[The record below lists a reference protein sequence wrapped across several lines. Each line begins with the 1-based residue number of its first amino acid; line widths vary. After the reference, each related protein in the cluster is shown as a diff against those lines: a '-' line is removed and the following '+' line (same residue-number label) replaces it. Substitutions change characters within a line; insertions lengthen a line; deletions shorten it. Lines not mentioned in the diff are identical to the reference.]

1 MNTGH
6 PITNTKIDPSSI
18 PEPKHLE
25 KNTLANYP
33 WAKESAH
40 KRRYDA
46 VLLIEPSFNF
56 LFYIKIYINLERIR
70 LFR

>member
-33 WAKESAH
+33 WAKESGINEDMMQ
-40 KRRYDA
+40 YY
-46 VLLIEPSFNF
+46 LL
-56 LFYIKIYINLERIR
+56 NLERIR

>member
-33 WAKESAH
+33 WANESAH
-40 KRRYDA
+40 RRRYDA
-46 VLLIEPSFNF
+46 VLLIEPKTNS
-56 LFYIKIYINLERIR
+56 IVSII
-70 LFR
+70 